1 MDEAS
6 GESGSNVVPHDFG
19 HEKRHKARRLRRQ
32 LDLDGLHE
40 GNIRT
45 NPLPYLE
52 RASERIFRLEQAL
65 FEANLAAGEMQAGE
79 DSPDAEGSD
88 RVSLSCAEHDR
99 LLACRA
105 IVRNAFETLVKP
117 HPDD

>member
-1 MDEAS
+1 MSE
-6 GESGSNVVPHDFG
+6 SNVVPHDFG

-40 GNIRT
+40 VNIRS

-65 FEANLAAGEMQAGE
+65 FEANLAIGDTQEAE
-79 DSPDAEGSD
+79 DSSVADEED
-88 RVSLSCAEHDR
+88 RVLLSRTEYDR
-99 LLACRA
+99 LQACRT

-117 HPDD
+117 QPED

>member
-1 MDEAS
+1 MSE
-6 GESGSNVVPHDFG
+6 SNVVPHDFG

-40 GNIRT
+40 VNIRS

-65 FEANLAAGEMQAGE
+65 FEANLAVGEAQESE
-79 DSPDAEGSD
+79 DMADAEGED
-88 RVSLSCAEHDR
+88 RVSLSRTEYDR
-99 LLACRA
+99 LQACRA
-105 IVRNAFETLVKP
+105 IVRNAFESLVRP
-117 HPDD
+117 QPED